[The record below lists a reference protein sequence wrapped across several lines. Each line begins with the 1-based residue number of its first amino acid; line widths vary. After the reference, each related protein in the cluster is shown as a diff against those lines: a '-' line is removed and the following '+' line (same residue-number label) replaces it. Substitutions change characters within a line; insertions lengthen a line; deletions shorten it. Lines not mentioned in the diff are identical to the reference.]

1 MDKLL
6 CNIVKVIL
14 VAMASVQFSCSPIRT
29 EDYFSQEQIVGS
41 RWDGI
46 EGESASVLI
55 VPHFFPLGE
64 LPIRSAYQRCNS
76 PSVKRVIL
84 ISPDHFKRVKDT
96 CIATD
101 AEFSTFFG
109 NLKPD
114 REAVAYLVSEGICR
128 VRNDPFR
135 NEHGIL
141 VHAPFI
147 KYYFPAARIVPII
160 VNLSGE
166 LCQSTRLISV
176 IRKLV
181 DSDALLIVSSD
192 FSHRLPYRRA
202 LIHDRRTSRIICSLD
217 FKRFHLVDADCGCG
231 IFIGMKIADE
241 LHIRSGTVIMSMN
254 SAEVINNPHVQST
267 TGMVSIGFFRR

>member
-6 CNIVKVIL
+6 CNIVKVIFVL
-14 VAMASVQFSCSPIRT
+14 IATVQYSCSPIGT
-29 EDYFSQEQIVGS
+29 EGYFSREQIVGN
-41 RWDGI
+41 RRNGAD
-46 EGESASVLI
+46 GESAAVLI
-55 VPHFFPLGE
+55 IPHFFPLGE
-64 LPIRSAYQRCNS
+64 LPIRSAYQRCGS
-76 PSVKRVIL
+76 PSVKRIIL
-84 ISPDHFKRVKDT
+84 ISPDHFKMVKDA

-114 REAVAYLVSEGICR
+114 REAIAYLVSQGICR
-128 VRNDPFR
+128 KGREPFR
-135 NEHGIL
+135 LEHGIL

-160 VNLSGE
+160 VNLSKE
-166 LCQSTRLISV
+166 LCRSSRLASA

-181 DSDALLIVSSD
+181 SGNTVLIVSSD
-192 FSHRLPYRRA
+192 FSHRLPYERA

-217 FKRFHLVDADCGCG
+217 FRRFHLVDADCGCG
-231 IFIGMKIADE
+231 IFTGMRVADE
-241 LHIRSGTVIMSMN
+241 LHIGSGTVIMSVN

-267 TGMVSIGFFRR
+267 TGMVSIGFFRK